1 MGKKIYLLLVMI
13 ILFSCNPLYKKYKR
27 LNDNVPK
34 GKFYTKQLEIIKPI
48 LSKEKED
55 VILIISWEKNILVK
69 NGNVYYNAL
78 IYYPSTGEKKLF
90 RTTEK
95 NPRTI
100 VESNNTSDVHF
111 RELVY
116 ILDNYLDGKEEY
128 LLSLNDSFSSSELST
143 PYYVYDFNKNKKI
156 KINSFF
162 FEKSGKIIQ

>member
-1 MGKKIYLLLVMI
+1 MI